1 LFAALRYTGRDPAKI
16 KGEDD
21 LDMAVN
27 QQFLTDHERIESWKG
42 IAAYFGRDERTVKRW
57 EKERSLPIRR
67 VPGGRG
73 GVFAYSQELATWW
86 DSSLPE
92 AVIEKQPS
100 TPMASARGTMTAE
113 TVASPAEPVHPG
125 DYPSSH
131 PGATAAQPSVVRSV
145 TPGSRRWRVTITV
158 AAVFVLT
165 ALTGVLVHIARK
177 TRSGNTS
184 IAPRAG
190 AYAADP
196 PAQAKEYLLLGR
208 YYWEQR
214 TPTSLNRAVDA
225 YTQAVVLDPRYAQA
239 YAGLAESYDLMQ
251 QYGSAPNSEAFP
263 RAITAANR
271 AIQLDP
277 SLGEAHRALAFALF
291 YWDWDMKEAESEY
304 KEAITL
310 NPGDKEAHHWYAT
323 ALLTM
328 GRTSEARAEIAKARE
343 LDPASRAILADE
355 AMILFYSGDAANG
368 VEVLKNI
375 EGSQPDYVAAP
386 RYLATFYLASK
397 DYPAYIAASKRAS
410 KLSGDP
416 QENAVAK
423 AAENGFQRAGAQ
435 GMLQQMS
442 EVQKMIFDQGK
453 SSGYDLAHTE
463 ALLGRKEMAV
473 ASLEAGFRA
482 RDFMLMTIFRG
493 DLQTELKGYPPFE
506 RIEEDVRDRME
517 NPQSFAAIED
527 FTFPRYSRSK

>member
-1 LFAALRYTGRDPAKI
+1 
-16 KGEDD
+16 
-21 LDMAVN
+21 MAVH
-27 QQFLTDHERIESWKG
+27 QQVLTDHERIESWKG

-92 AVIEKQPS
+92 TVIEQQPS
-100 TPMASARGTMTAE
+100 TPMASDRGSTAAE
-113 TVASPAEPVHPG
+113 TGASPVERVDPG
-125 DYPSSH
+125 AYTSSH
-131 PGATAAQPSVVRSV
+131 PGASAAQPSIVRSA
-145 TPGSRRWRVTITV
+145 TPSSLRWPVKITV
-158 AAVFVLT
+158 AAVLVLT
-165 ALTGVLVHIARK
+165 AVTGVLVHRVRKAR
-177 TRSGNTS
+177 SENAS
-184 IAPRAG
+184 IVPRERADAAG
-190 AYAADP
+190 P
-196 PAQAKEYLLLGR
+196 SAQAKEYFLLGR

-225 YTQAVVLDPRYAQA
+225 YTQAVVLDPQYAQA

-251 QYGSAPNSEAFP
+251 QYGSAPNAEVFP

-291 YWDWDMKEAESEY
+291 YWDWDTKGAESEY
-304 KEAITL
+304 KKGITL
-310 NPGDKEAHHWYAT
+310 DPGDKEAHHWYAT

-328 GRTSEARAEIAKARE
+328 GRFSEARAEIANARE

-355 AMILFYSGDAANG
+355 AMILFYSGDAAKG
-368 VEVLKNI
+368 IEVLKNI
-375 EGSQPDYVAAP
+375 EASQPDFVAAN
-386 RYLATFYLASK
+386 RYLATFYFASK
-397 DYPAYIAASKRAS
+397 DYPAYIAASKRVA

-423 AAENGFQRAGAQ
+423 AAESGFKRAGAQ

-453 SSGYDLAHTE
+453 SSGYDLAHTD
-463 ALLGRKEMAV
+463 ALLGRKEKAV

-493 DLQTELKGYPPFE
+493 DLQTEL
-506 RIEEDVRDRME
+506 
-517 NPQSFAAIED
+517 
-527 FTFPRYSRSK
+527 

>member
-1 LFAALRYTGRDPAKI
+1 V
-16 KGEDD
+16 GER
-21 LDMAVN
+21 AFSSN
-27 QQFLTDHERIESWKG
+27 PPG
-42 IAAYFGRDERTVKRW
+42 A
-57 EKERSLPIRR
+57 
-67 VPGGRG
+67 GGRG

-100 TPMASARGTMTAE
+100 TPMVSGRGTTAAE
-113 TVASPAEPVHPG
+113 TVASPVEPVHPG
-125 DYPSSH
+125 AHTSSH
-131 PGATAAQPSVVRSV
+131 LGATAAQPSVARSV
-145 TPGSRRWRVTITV
+145 THGSLRWHVTITV
-158 AAVFVLT
+158 AAVFMLT
-165 ALTGVLVHIARK
+165 SATGVLVHIARK
-177 TRSGNTS
+177 ARSGNAS
-184 IAPRAG
+184 IAARAR
-190 AYAADP
+190 AYVADP
-196 PAQAKEYLLLGR
+196 PARAKEYFLLGR

-225 YTQAVVLDPRYAQA
+225 YTQAVVLDPQYAQA

-291 YWDWDMKEAESEY
+291 YWDWDVKEAESEY

-328 GRTSEARAEIAKARE
+328 GRFSEARAEIAKARE
-343 LDPASRAILADE
+343 LDPASRAILADD
-355 AMILFYSGDAANG
+355 AMILFYSGDAAKG
-368 VEVLKNI
+368 VEALKNI
-375 EGSQPDYVAAP
+375 EASQPDYVAAP

-397 DYPAYIAASKRAS
+397 DYPAYIAAIKRAA

-423 AAENGFQRAGAQ
+423 AAASGFKKAGVQ

-442 EVQKMIFDQGK
+442 EVQKTIFDQGH
-453 SSGYDLAHTE
+453 SSGYDLAYTD
-463 ALLGRKEMAV
+463 ALLGKKEKAV

-482 RDFMLMTIFRG
+482 RDFMLMTIFKG
-493 DLQTELKGYPPFE
+493 DLQAELKGYPPFE
-506 RIEEDVRDRME
+506 RIEEHVRDRMA
-517 NPQSFAAIED
+517 NPRLFAAIED
-527 FTFPRYSRSK
+527 CIVPRYSRSK

>member
-1 LFAALRYTGRDPAKI
+1 
-16 KGEDD
+16 
-21 LDMAVN
+21 MAVN
-27 QQFLTDHERIESWKG
+27 QQVLTDHERIESWKG

-73 GVFAYSQELATWW
+73 GVFAYSRELATWR
-86 DSSLPE
+86 DSSFPE
-92 AVIEKQPS
+92 VVIEEQPS
-100 TPMASARGTMTAE
+100 TPMVSARGTIAAK
-113 TVASPAEPVHPG
+113 TVASPAEPVHPRA
-125 DYPSSH
+125 YPSSH
-131 PGATAAQPSVVRSV
+131 RVATVAQPSVVRSV
-145 TPGSRRWRVTITV
+145 TPGSFRWRVTITV

-165 ALTGVLVHIARK
+165 ALTGVLVHIAHK
-177 TRSGNTS
+177 ATGGNAST
-184 IAPRAG
+184 APRARN
-190 AYAADP
+190 YAADP
-196 PAQAKEYLLLGR
+196 PAQAKEYFQLGR

-214 TPTSLNRAVDA
+214 TPTGLNRAVDA
-225 YTQAVVLDPRYAQA
+225 YTQAVVLDPQYAQA

-277 SLGEAHRALAFALF
+277 SLGEAHRARAFALF

-355 AMILFYSGDAANG
+355 AMIIFYSGDAAKS

-386 RYLATFYLASK
+386 RYLATFYLALK
-397 DYPAYIAASKRAS
+397 DYPAYIAATKRAA

-416 QENAVAK
+416 QENEVAK
-423 AAENGFQRAGAQ
+423 AAESGFRKAGAQ

-442 EVQKMIFDQGK
+442 EVQKTIFEKGQ
-453 SSGYDLAHTE
+453 SSGYDLAYTD
-463 ALLGRKEMAV
+463 ALLGKKGKAV

-482 RDFMLMTIFRG
+482 HDFMLMTIFRG
-493 DLQTELKGYPPFE
+493 DLQAALKGYPPFE
-506 RIEEDVRDRME
+506 RIEEHVRDRMA
-517 NPQSFAAIED
+517 NPRLFAATEN
-527 FTFPRYSRSK
+527 FTVLEYSRLK